1 MGLKQFWS
9 SDILFA
15 ITTCSNGRSVSNVKS
30 KTDTIAKFQKTPTRC
45 EPNVS
50 VAAYVAKRIP
60 RCETDSEI

>member
-15 ITTCSNGRSVSNVKS
+15 ITTCSNGRSVSNVKY
-30 KTDTIAKFQKTPTRC
+30 KTDTIAIQKTPTRR